1 MNLHI
6 ILIFII
12 FGVEANSSSS
22 VSQFSVADPTLSLQ
36 IHKSES
42 VEFLS
47 FNEPTQWGSWLQ
59 QNLPYA
65 PAQQLTAQIESSYQ
79 VKLKTR
85 GEAHITVIT
94 PVEYWNVLKPAGL
107 TMEEINQAALKLKIQ
122 SAKFEVVCLGQGT
135 ASLDNK
141 QERTYFVVVR
151 SEDLVNIR
159 KEIHRLFISKGGDRT
174 KFNPLQ
180 YYPHITLG
188 FTKRDLHESDGVIKD
203 ANSCIQGIRLI
214 N

>member
-6 ILIFII
+6 ILILII
-12 FGVEANSSSS
+12 FAVEAKSSSS
-22 VSQFSVADPTLSLQ
+22 VSQVSAADLLLSSQ
-36 IHKSES
+36 IHKSDS

-65 PAQQLTAQIESSYQ
+65 PAQKLAAQLETSYQ

-107 TMEEINQAALKLKIQ
+107 TMQEIIQAALKLKIQ
-122 SAKFEVVCLGQGT
+122 NAKFEVVCLGRGT
-135 ASLDNK
+135 AQLDNK
-141 QERTYFVVVR
+141 PEQTYFVVVR

-159 KEIHRLFISKGGDRT
+159 KEIHRLFILKGGDRT
-174 KFNPLQ
+174 KFDPLR

-188 FTKRDLHESDGVIKD
+188 FTKRDLHESDGIIKG
-203 ANSCIQGIRLI
+203 ANSCIQGVRLI